1 MTAASRGELRQ
12 EQQLRL
18 QQRISQHN
26 VALGRLLAMSAPQFD
41 DEVQRQLDDNPALE
55 AIDDRSAAHDS
66 ATGTEDGFGESA
78 EQLMLADYASDDD
91 IPHYRLEARNHS
103 ADDAVYD
110 AGATMAD
117 DSASGFDILRRRLAE
132 TDLSPLLLKAATYIA
147 GNLDSNGY
155 LTRPLPDIADDIA
168 VAEGIFFP
176 PHEMEHAFEAVR
188 SLDPAGIGAT
198 DLRDCLLLQ
207 LHRKPSG
214 PVTDLATEIVAKHFD
229 SFSKKHYTELE
240 SATGASHE
248 ELEKAIEMVLSLN
261 PRPGAALGGGNTGAR
276 TVMPDFV
283 LDYDH
288 AHDTF
293 TVLLAGPSRHLGLEE
308 SFTVDPEG
316 VESPSLAGAREFVR
330 HKRAEATAFI
340 RLAELRALTLR
351 TVVEAIVRI
360 QHRFFA
366 TGDPSTIVPMV
377 LKDVAAATGLD
388 IPVISRATAGKY
400 ILTTYGIYPLK
411 YFFNEHPRTDD
422 AASGRQIMEALS
434 DMLRNEDSS
443 NPLSDR
449 ALTEQLVAQGY
460 DVARRT
466 VAKYRER
473 LGYPVARLRKTF
485 RKNVD

>member
-26 VALGRLLAMSAPQFD
+26 VALGRLLAMTAPQFD

-55 AIDDRSAAHDS
+55 VVDDHSAAEGGDDS
-66 ATGTEDGFGESA
+66 FGESA
-78 EQLMLADYASDDD
+78 EQLQLADYASADD

-110 AGATMAD
+110 AGAAMAD
-117 DSASGFDILRRRLAE
+117 DSESGFDILRRRLAE
-132 TDLSPLLLKAATYIA
+132 TDLPPLLLKAATYIA
-147 GNLDSNGY
+147 GNLDTNGY

-168 VAEGIFFP
+168 IAEGIFFP

-207 LHRKPSG
+207 LRRKPAG
-214 PVTDLATEIVAKHFD
+214 PVTALATEIVDRHFD

-240 SATGASHE
+240 SATGAAPD
-248 ELEKAIEMVLSLN
+248 ELEEAIGLVLSLN
-261 PRPGAALGGGNTGAR
+261 PRPAASLGGGNAGAR
-276 TVMPDFV
+276 TVLPDFV

-288 AHDTF
+288 THDTF
-293 TVLLAGPSRHLGLEE
+293 TVSLAGPSRHLALEE

-316 VESPSLAGAREFVR
+316 SDSPSLARAREFVR
-330 HKRAEATAFI
+330 HKRAEATAFM
-340 RLAELRALTLR
+340 RLAELRTLTLR
-351 TVVEAIVRI
+351 TVVEAIVRL

-366 TGDPSTIVPMV
+366 TGDPAAIVPMV
-377 LKDVAAATGLD
+377 LKDVSAATGLD

-400 ILTTYGIYPLK
+400 ILTPHGIYPLK

-422 AASGRQIMEALS
+422 AASGRQIMEALRA
-434 DMLRNEDSS
+434 MLEGED
-443 NPLSDR
+443 NHRPLSDR

-485 RKNVD
+485 RKNAD

>member
-55 AIDDRSAAHDS
+55 AIDDHAAGVSAGAD
-66 ATGTEDGFGESA
+66 DGFGESA
-78 EQLMLADYASDDD
+78 EQLQRADYASDDD

-110 AGATMAD
+110 AGAAMAD

-168 VAEGIFFP
+168 IAEGIFFP
-176 PHEMEHAFEAVR
+176 THEMEHAFEALR

-207 LHRKPSG
+207 LRRKPAG
-214 PVTDLATEIVAKHFD
+214 PVTDLATEIVDRHFD
-229 SFSKKHYTELE
+229 SFSKKHYSELE
-240 SATGASHE
+240 SATGASSE
-248 ELEKAIEMVLSLN
+248 ELEEAIDLVLSLN
-261 PRPGAALGGGNTGAR
+261 PRPGAALGGGNGGAG
-276 TVMPDFV
+276 TVVPDFV

-288 AHDTF
+288 ARDTF
-293 TVLLAGPSRHLGLEE
+293 NVSLTGPSRHLALEE

-316 VESPSLAGAREFVR
+316 AESPSLARAREFVH

-351 TVVEAIVRI
+351 TVVDAIVRI

-366 TGDPSTIVPMV
+366 TGDPSAIVPMV

-400 ILTTYGIYPLK
+400 ILTPHGIYPLK

-422 AASGRQIMEALS
+422 AASGRQIMEALRG
-434 DMLRNEDSS
+434 MLEGEDSHR
-443 NPLSDR
+443 PLSDR
-449 ALTEQLVAQGY
+449 ALTEQLTAQGY

-485 RKNVD
+485 RKNDD